1 MSQLPFDPSDPEAL
15 RRWLVELNVALDDVG
30 AIAED
35 MLRPTR
41 KRELGPVKHRE
52 LYEDGWGKIMS
63 LLGRSAPP
71 PGAPDSNDSDKH

>member
-1 MSQLPFDPSDPEAL
+1 MSQFPFDPGDPESM

-35 MLRPTR
+35 MLRPHR

-52 LYEDGWGKIMS
+52 LYDDGWEKIMS
-63 LLGRSAPP
+63 LLGRSAP
-71 PGAPDSNDSDKH
+71 GSSEPDTEDGEVH